1 MAASIPTGDNSPS
14 SETVRISLS
23 GSRALLL
30 DAAQGRFDPLVQQRI
45 WSVGSDILAA
55 PGICESVPG
64 MNNLLVTYDP
74 LATEPAS
81 VRAALLEMWNAAE
94 GTTMAG
100 KTIEVPVLYGGER
113 GEDLADWAAHCGLP
127 IEEAVRRHA
136 AATYSVAA
144 VGGFPGFPYLSGLDP
159 NLARGRRAS
168 PRARLRKGDVILGG
182 EQASIMPTDG
192 PSGWHV
198 IGTTE
203 IALFDHRRTP
213 PALLTPGD
221 RLRFVVKGIAL

>member
-1 MAASIPTGDNSPS
+1 MATPIQASGNLRSGK
-14 SETVRISLS
+14 TVRISLS

-30 DAAQGRFDPLVQQRI
+30 DAAHGRFDPAVQERI

-55 PGICESVPG
+55 AGICESVPG

-74 LATEPAS
+74 LTTDPAS
-81 VRAALLEMWNAAE
+81 VRATLLAMWNAAE
-94 GTTMAG
+94 GTPIAG
-100 KTIEVPVLYGGER
+100 KTIEVPVLYGGQR
-113 GEDLADWAAHCGLP
+113 GEDLGDWAAHCGLP
-127 IEEAVRRHA
+127 VEEAVRRHA

-159 NLARGRRAS
+159 SLARGRRAS
-168 PRARLRKGDVILGG
+168 PRARLTKGDVILGG

-203 IALFDHRRTP
+203 IELFDHRRTP
-213 PALLTPGD
+213 PALLSPGD
-221 RLRFVVKGIAL
+221 RIRFVVKGIAL